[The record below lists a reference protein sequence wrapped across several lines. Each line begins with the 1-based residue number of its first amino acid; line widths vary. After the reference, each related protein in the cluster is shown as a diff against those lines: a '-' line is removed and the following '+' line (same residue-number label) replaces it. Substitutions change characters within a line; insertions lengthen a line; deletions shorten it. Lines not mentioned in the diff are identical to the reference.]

1 MSDVWTWVERQ
12 LHPPGVRQKN
22 RRALYRIISRIAGQA
37 ADDAAE
43 SKRQFYARVAGSLPE
58 HGESKGI
65 PRLPSESD
73 VEYRGRLASACS
85 VLRRTGETRGLQEFL
100 DDYVPGRWRITDSPR
115 DFFRV
120 GSGRIGKTPIGS
132 PANVTVYVTDLA
144 KVEQLNI
151 EAFLDWF
158 LGADIA
164 YRVASGGYS
173 AAASPL
179 GLADLRGAGGSAW
192 VEWHLGKAATAAVDL
207 LPDDAFGIGRGKGVG
222 KGRIYRGAGVYVVV
236 RCSKAHRRRIVA
248 ALALL
253 IDSSIEIV
261 FEEGGDE

>member
-1 MSDVWTWVERQ
+1 MSDVWTWMERD

-22 RRALYRIISRIAGQA
+22 RRALYRIISRIAGQVA
-37 ADDAAE
+37 HDAAQ
-43 SKRQFYARVAGSLPE
+43 SKRQFYARAAGSLPE

-85 VLRRTGETRGLQEFL
+85 VLRRTGENQGLREFL

-120 GSGRIGKTPIGS
+120 GSGRIGKTPIGTS
-132 PANVTVYVTDLA
+132 AQVTVYVTDLA
-144 KVEQLNI
+144 KGERARITV
-151 EAFLDWF
+151 FLDWF
-158 LGADIA
+158 LGADIL
-164 YRVASGGYS
+164 YRVVSGGYS
-173 AAASPL
+173 AVTSPL
-179 GLADLRGAGGSAW
+179 GLADLRSAGGSDW
-192 VEWHLGKAATAAVDL
+192 VEWHLGKVARATVDL
-207 LPDDAFGIGRGKGVG
+207 LPDDAFRVGRGKGVG
-222 KGRIYRGAGVYVVV
+222 KGRIYRGAGVYIVV
-236 RCSKAHRRRIVA
+236 RCSKADRRRIAA

-261 FEEGGDE
+261 FEGVRVG

>member
-1 MSDVWTWVERQ
+1 MSDVWTWMERQ

-43 SKRQFYARVAGSLPE
+43 SKRQFYSRVAGSLAE

-65 PRLPSESD
+65 PRLPSESNA
-73 VEYRGRLASACS
+73 EYRKRLASACS
-85 VLRRTGETRGLQEFL
+85 VLRRTGETQGLREFL

-132 PANVTVYVTDLA
+132 PAQVTVYVTDLA
-144 KVEQLNI
+144 KVERTNI

-158 LGADIA
+158 LGADIV

-173 AAASPL
+173 TIASPL
-179 GLADLRGAGGSAW
+179 GLADLRGVGGSAW
-192 VEWHLGKAATAAVDL
+192 VEWHLGKVARVKVDL

-222 KGRIYRGAGVYVVV
+222 KGRIYRGAGVYIVV
-236 RCSKAHRRRIVA
+236 RCSKADRRRIAA
-248 ALALL
+248 ALVLL

-261 FEEGGDE
+261 FEEGRVG

>member
-1 MSDVWTWVERQ
+1 MSDVWTWMERQ

-22 RRALYRIISRIAGQA
+22 RRALYRIISRIAGQV
-37 ADDAAE
+37 ADDAAR
-43 SKRQFYARVAGSLPE
+43 SKRQFYARSAGILPE

-73 VEYRGRLASACS
+73 VEYRGRLAAACS
-85 VLRRTGETRGLQEFL
+85 VLRRTGETQGLREFL

-132 PANVTVYVTDLA
+132 PPQVTVHVTDLA
-144 KVEQLNI
+144 KVERTNI

-158 LGADIA
+158 LGVDIL

-173 AAASPL
+173 AVTSPL

-192 VEWHLGKAATAAVDL
+192 LEWHLSKVARVKADL
-207 LPDDAFGIGRGKGVG
+207 LPDDAFGIGRGKSVG

-236 RCSKAHRRRIVA
+236 RCSSADRRRITA
-248 ALALL
+248 TLALL

-261 FEEGGDE
+261 FEEWRGE

>member
-1 MSDVWTWVERQ
+1 MSDVWTWMERN

-22 RRALYRIISRIAGQA
+22 RRALYRIISRIAGQV
-37 ADDAAE
+37 ADDAAR
-43 SKRQFYARVAGSLPE
+43 SKRQFYARAAGSLPE

-65 PRLPSESD
+65 PRLPSESE

-85 VLRRTGETRGLQEFL
+85 VLRRTGETQGLREFL

-120 GSGRIGKTPIGS
+120 GSGRIGKTPIGTS
-132 PANVTVYVTDLA
+132 ALVTVYVTDLA
-144 KVEQLNI
+144 KAEQLNI

-164 YRVASGGYS
+164 YRVTSGGYS
-173 AAASPL
+173 AVAFPL
-179 GLADLRGAGGSAW
+179 GLADLRSAGGSAW
-192 VEWHLGKAATAAVDL
+192 VEWHLGKVATATVDF
-207 LPDDAFGIGRGKGVG
+207 LPDDAFRVGRGKGVG
-222 KGRIYRGAGVYVVV
+222 KGRIYRGAGVYIVV
-236 RCSKAHRRRIVA
+236 RCSKADRRRIAA

-261 FEEGGDE
+261 FEGVRVG